1 MLGGRPD
8 ADFMRGLLDYM
19 VADRS
24 DYIPRLTLGPN
35 SQWKYSLFSNG
46 AQRPPQ

>member
-8 ADFMRGLLDYM
+8 ADFMQGLLDFM
-19 VADRS
+19 VGDHS

-35 SQWKYSLFSNG
+35 LQMGGRCAPFENNE
-46 AQRPPQ
+46 